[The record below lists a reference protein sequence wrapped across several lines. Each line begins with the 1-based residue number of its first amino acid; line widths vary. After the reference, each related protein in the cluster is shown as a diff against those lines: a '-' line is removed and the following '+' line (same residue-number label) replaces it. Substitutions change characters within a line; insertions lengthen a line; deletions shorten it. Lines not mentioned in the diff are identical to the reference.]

1 MASTSGTNPVCLVHL
16 VSLVDLVYLV
26 SPVQPNE
33 RDTPNEQDRLAD
45 FFSILPALTITIMQ
59 AGARSQ
65 VVRPHYSQ
73 GFVMKPPRG
82 LTRRARWKQAYLNQ
96 HVDRLNGE
104 PARRQA
110 CRSGVSGVAVEDLVN
125 NAGKEP
131 VRHCH
136 SQRGERDAARCEA
149 AGLEKPE
156 AYSLEYG
163 EDFFLPRTT
172 QMVSDRS
179 PQ

>member
-16 VSLVDLVYLV
+16 VSLVDLVHLV
-26 SPVQPNE
+26 SPVQPS
-33 RDTPNEQDRLAD
+33 EQDRLAD

-65 VVRPHYSQ
+65 AVCPHYSM
-73 GFVMKPPRG
+73 GFVTKPPRR
-82 LTRRARWKQAYLNQ
+82 LTRRARWKQAYLKQ
-96 HVDRLNGE
+96 YGDRLNGE

-110 CRSGVSGVAVEDLVN
+110 CRSGISDVAVEALVN
-125 NAGKEP
+125 NARKES
-131 VRHCH
+131 VRHCYL
-136 SQRGERDAARCEA
+136 QPGEGGVARCEA